1 LPTIGDQ
8 NKNKNM
14 STNNTA
20 VTATASAI
28 ATSLWDQATASI
40 ELSKL
45 VASLFEATSRDLK
58 QAGEAVGLAW
68 NQIGGE
74 VEGGLPTR
82 LLVEACFNTSLTKEE
97 TRLFIKA
104 TGLVSKQRGHV
115 LTAAVFDGVSAGEA
129 KGKGK
134 NKGKD
139 KTVNPQLTAA
149 DIVKAIAAMTLTAAD
164 AEAIV
169 RAVQAKLA

>member
-1 LPTIGDQ
+1 
-8 NKNKNM
+8 M
-14 STNNTA
+14 STKQNA
-20 VTATASAI
+20 IVSATATAI
-28 ATSLWDQATASI
+28 ANSLWEQATASF

-45 VASLFEATSRDLK
+45 IASLFEATARDIAK
-58 QAGEAVGLAW
+58 AGEAVGFAW

-74 VEGGLPTR
+74 IEGGLPTR
-82 LLVEACFNTSLTKEE
+82 LLVEACHQTSLTKEE

-104 TGLVSKQRGHV
+104 TGLVSKQRAHV
-115 LTAAVFDGVSAGEA
+115 LCTSVFDGVSAEAA

-134 NKGKD
+134 GKKD
-139 KTVNPQLTAA
+139 KAVNSRLTVA
-149 DIVKAIAAMTLTAAD
+149 DVVKAIEGMTLTAKD

>member
-1 LPTIGDQ
+1 M
-8 NKNKNM
+8 KN
-14 STNNTA
+14 NNATVSA
-20 VTATASAI
+20 TATAI
-28 ATSLWDQATASI
+28 ANALWEQATASF

-45 VASLFEATSRDLK
+45 IASLFEATSRDIK
-58 QAGEAVGLAW
+58 QAGEAVGLEW

-74 VEGGLPTR
+74 IEVGLPTR
-82 LLVEACFNTSLTKEE
+82 LLVEACHQTSLTKEE

-104 TGLVSKQRGHV
+104 TGLVSKQRAHV
-115 LTAAVFDGVSAGEA
+115 LTTAVFDDVSAEKA

-134 NKGKD
+134 KD
-139 KTVNPQLTAA
+139 KAVNPRLTAA
-149 DIVKAIAAMTLTAAD
+149 DIVKAIQAMTLTAAD

>member
-1 LPTIGDQ
+1 MNAKT
-8 NKNKNM
+8 KATV
-14 STNNTA
+14 SA
-20 VTATASAI
+20 TATAI
-28 ATSLWDQATASI
+28 AKSLWDSYEASI
-40 ELSKL
+40 GLSQL
-45 VASLFEATSRDLK
+45 IADLFDATSRDIK

-68 NQIGGE
+68 NEIGGE

-82 LLVEACFNTSLTKEE
+82 LLVEACHHTNLTKEE

-104 TGLVSKQRGHV
+104 TGLVSKQRAHV
-115 LTAAVFDGVSAGEA
+115 LTAAVYDGVSANEAKGE

-134 NKGKD
+134 GKD
-139 KTVNPQLTAA
+139 KAVNPQLTV
-149 DIVKAIAAMTLTAAD
+149 DQIVKAISGLTLTAKD

>member
-1 LPTIGDQ
+1 
-8 NKNKNM
+8 M
-14 STNNTA
+14 STKTNA
-20 VTATASAI
+20 IVTAANAI
-28 ATSLWDQATASI
+28 ATSLWEQVTASY

-45 VASLFEATSRDLK
+45 IASLFEATSRDIK
-58 QAGEAVGLAW
+58 QAGEAVGLEW

-82 LLVEACFNTSLTKEE
+82 LLVEACHQTSLTKEE

-104 TGLVSKQRGHV
+104 TGLVSKQRAHV
-115 LTAAVFDGVSAGEA
+115 LTAAVYDGVSANEAKGE

-134 NKGKD
+134 GKD
-139 KTVNPQLTAA
+139 KEAVNPRLTTA
-149 DIVKAIAAMTLTAAD
+149 DIVKAIESMTITAAD